1 MKHSSISSL
10 PSVVKAL
17 STALILSASS
27 VVLAQVD
34 KPESDKQSM
43 ERIEVTGQ
51 KTIAQLKKAFD
62 KQRFEF
68 LDLYNT
74 INETAKYDMLCSYER
89 TIGSKIAK
97 KQCEPRYLKDFRA
110 IATQTA
116 AMSSSKPGLDISRL
130 PTDDHIVFLTKDQ
143 REDAFEHV
151 AALIATHPELYD
163 SFSKLDALHQRIE
176 ARKDLAKEDN
186 E

>member
-1 MKHSSISSL
+1 MKHASIASLSS
-10 PSVVKAL
+10 VFKAL
-17 STALILSASS
+17 GTVLLLSTSGFA
-27 VVLAQVD
+27 LAQTD
-34 KPESDKQSM
+34 KPESNKKSM
-43 ERIEVTGQ
+43 ERIEVPGQ
-51 KTIAQLKKAFD
+51 KTIAQLEIVFD

-74 INETAKYDMLCSYER
+74 INETAKYDVLCSYHR
-89 TIGSKIAK
+89 PIGSMIAK

-116 AMSSSKPGLDISRL
+116 AMSSSYPGLDISRL

-151 AALIATHPELYD
+151 AALVATHPELYE
-163 SFSKLDALHQRIE
+163 SFSKLDTLHQRIE